1 MTKNNFLDNMP
12 LIALLYKWRKQII
25 SISFAAA
32 VCAAIISLFIPNIYK
47 SGAIIFP
54 TINLSSGKALLHEK
68 DDFLDFGK
76 EADLEHMIQILESDE
91 IRKRVI
97 EKFDL
102 LNHYKIDST
111 EQFFRDK
118 LHKKFAKTTSF
129 KVTKFSSISISVL
142 DRDPQIAAGIANEI
156 VSLIDTVINKMH
168 RKITQQGLNILIKLY
183 TKTSQV

>member
-32 VCAAIISLFIPNIYK
+32 VCAAIISLFIPNTYK

-54 TINLSSGKALLHEK
+54 TINLSSGKALLHAK
-68 DDFLDFGK
+68 DDFLSFGQ

-111 EQFFRDK
+111 KQFFRVE
-118 LHKKFAKTTSF
+118 LHKMFAKATSF
-129 KVTKFSSISISVL
+129 KVTKFSSK
-142 DRDPQIAAGIANEI
+142 GCC
-156 VSLIDTVINKMH
+156 VIKH
-168 RKITQQGLNILIKLY
+168 K
-183 TKTSQV
+183 SSFSFS